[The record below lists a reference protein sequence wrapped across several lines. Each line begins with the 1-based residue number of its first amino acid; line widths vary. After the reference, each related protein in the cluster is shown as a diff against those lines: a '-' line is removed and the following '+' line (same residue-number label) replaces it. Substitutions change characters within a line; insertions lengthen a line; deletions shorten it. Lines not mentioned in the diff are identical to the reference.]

1 MFQNLASPTV
11 LLIPDLTGVTNS
23 AALPIT
29 PPAVATPP
37 FCGIAGVDHP
47 SLVKVHNLVQPD
59 LCRVLSPTLSHLY
72 TARPS
77 WWYTVCTGAQVQE
90 TCLLTLVC
98 LDGDS
103 RYHPSVPAQPDAEPQ
118 TAPFPAVTPLSDLLR
133 HEKKQ
138 AQKLSPLSPSP

>member
-1 MFQNLASPTV
+1 MFQNLASLTV

-23 AALPIT
+23 VALPIT

-59 LCRVLSPTLSHLY
+59 LCRVISPTLSHLY

-77 WWYTVCTGAQVQE
+77 WWFAQEPRFKKLAYLPWCVLMGTQD
-90 TCLLTLVC
+90 TTLLSQLNEMQN
-98 LDGDS
+98 
-103 RYHPSVPAQPDAEPQ
+103 HKQH
-118 TAPFPAVTPLSDLLR
+118 LSLLLPR
-133 HEKKQ
+133 SQ
-138 AQKLSPLSPSP
+138 AFSDTKNKHRR